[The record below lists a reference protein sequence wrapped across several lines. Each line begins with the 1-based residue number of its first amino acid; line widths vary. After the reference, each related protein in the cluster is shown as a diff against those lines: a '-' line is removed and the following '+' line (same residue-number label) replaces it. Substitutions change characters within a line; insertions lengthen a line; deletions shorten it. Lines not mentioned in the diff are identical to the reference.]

1 MDTFFDGIE
10 QGWLEI
16 DLLAETEISVIGFAP
31 RKGFIDRM
39 VGGHFYGS
47 NDGVNWSEITSVRI
61 LPRVGMNY
69 VKLRRTEKY
78 RYIRYSMP
86 EGNNTMCNI
95 AEIKL
100 YKNK

>member
-1 MDTFFDGIE
+1 
-10 QGWLEI
+10 
-16 DLLAETEISVIGFAP
+16 
-31 RKGFIDRM
+31 M

-47 NDGVNWSEITSVRI
+47 NDGENWSEITSVRI

-69 VKLRRTEKY
+69 VKLRRTETY

-100 YKNK
+100 YSNK